1 MADLT
6 TEFAAYL
13 AALYDTNVGV
23 AADSKTDLTTF
34 VAKDLA
40 TVRASVAGNPQ
51 IDDANTMY
59 LAYLL

>member
-13 AALYDTNVGV
+13 ATLYDTNVG
-23 AADSKTDLTTF
+23 ATADTTTDLTTL

-40 TVRASVAGNPQ
+40 TVRASVAGSPEV
-51 IDDANTMY
+51 DDANTMY